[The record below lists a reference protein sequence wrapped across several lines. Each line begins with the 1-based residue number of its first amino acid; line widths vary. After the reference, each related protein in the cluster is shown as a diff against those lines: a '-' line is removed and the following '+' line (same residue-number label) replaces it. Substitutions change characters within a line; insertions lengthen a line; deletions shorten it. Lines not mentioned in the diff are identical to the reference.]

1 MANSSIATAY
11 VQVRPSMDGVASEV
25 RKKFEDSGDKSGG
38 VFGSSFVKKAMSAVS
53 AAAIGKVIGASLT
66 DGGALQQSLGGVE
79 TLFKENADRVI
90 ANAEQAYRTV
100 GMSAN
105 GYMEQVTSFA
115 AGLLQ
120 SLGGDTYK
128 AAAVADMAM
137 QDMADNANKMG
148 TSMESITNA
157 YQGFAKQNYTML
169 DNLKLGYGGTKA
181 EMERLLQDAEKLTGM
196 KYDISNLSDVYE
208 AIHAIQGELG
218 ITGTTAVEASETL
231 TGSANAMKAAFHN
244 VLANLSLGRDIQP
257 SLNAL
262 SKTVSTFLVGNFSPM
277 VINLFSAIP
286 EAMLSL
292 TSSTITQIEQD
303 LNDKIPG
310 LGDAFH
316 ALETA
321 ILAAG
326 AAYAGLKAGT
336 AIMKEYKLLMKAAA
350 EAAEFWSYEIG
361 KAEMAQLALSGEM
374 TVGQAV
380 VSVLTGKMSIATLAT
395 GGLTAAQNALNTAM
409 TANPIGLVIAAVA
422 ALGVAAVK
430 CNNRVKEAIKGLT
443 DSFMIQA
450 ESSDEAKAHLEELQ
464 SQYASLREEVRGR
477 AWTAEES
484 QRFYA
489 LSDAI
494 EQTEQQITELQQ
506 AEEEAAAAAAEAA
519 ADPVNIFNAA
529 TEQYAAD
536 ATALYESFVQT
547 YEGIYDKV
555 SGWFGPFEQASSTV
569 TTSVEDMMA
578 AMQSQMDFNLSY
590 NENLTQLK
598 EYGLGGLSSIFQE
611 CGKDGAAYA
620 AAIVDA
626 VEKAGGASSEG
637 GQKIIDGFKE
647 MNEGVTGSQE
657 ELSATL
663 TTLDGEFETAMEGIT
678 SAYEDA
684 IAGLDKS
691 KEAKQA
697 AITTFRDFKSGVES
711 EKPGVMKLLE
721 SFGKEM
727 TNALQSGIGTVTIP
741 VKTTS
746 IGINGSHAGGL
757 DFVPFDNYIAAL
769 HKGEMVLTSYEAD
782 LYRKGHEEKSVK
794 QVSVIQ
800 HIYSEAKTAADLMQ
814 EAKYQAEM
822 AVLLGV

>member
-1 MANSSIATAY
+1 MPNSIATAY

-38 VFGSSFVKKAMSAVS
+38 VFGSSFAKKAMSTVS
-53 AAAIGKVIGASLT
+53 AAAIGKIIGASLT
-66 DGGALQQSLGGVE
+66 DGGALQQSLGGIE
-79 TLFKENADRVI
+79 TLFKDSAATVI
-90 ANAEQAYRTV
+90 ANAEQAYKTA

-105 GYMEQVTSFA
+105 DYMEQVTGFA

-120 SLGGDTYK
+120 SLGGDTAK
-128 AAAVADMAM
+128 AADVADMAM

-169 DNLKLGYGGTKA
+169 DNLKLGYGGTKT
-181 EMERLLQDAEKLTGM
+181 EMERLLQDAEKLTGVE
-196 KYDISNLSDVYE
+196 YDISNLSDVYE
-208 AIHAIQGELG
+208 AIHAIQEELG

-231 TGSANAMKAAFHN
+231 TGSANAMKAAFHD

-262 SKTVSTFLVGNFSPM
+262 SRTVSTFLVGNFAPM
-277 VINLFSAIP
+277 VINLFSSIP

-292 TSSTITQIEQD
+292 TSGTFNQIGQE

-316 ALETA
+316 TLETA

-336 AIMKEYKLLMKAAA
+336 VIMKEYKLVMKTAA
-350 EAAEFWSYEIG
+350 EAAEFWSYGIG
-361 KAEMAQLALSGEM
+361 KVEMAQLALSGEM

-380 VSVLTGKMSIATLAT
+380 LSVLTGKMSVATLAE
-395 GGLTAAQNALNTAM
+395 GGLTAAQNALNVAM
-409 TANPIGLVIAAVA
+409 SANPAGVIIAALA
-422 ALGVAAVK
+422 ALGVVIAK
-430 CNNRVKEAIKGLT
+430 NRSKVSELAK
-443 DSFMIQA
+443 SFEIQA
-450 ESSDEAKAHLEELQ
+450 ETSADAQEHLEKLT
-464 SQYASLREEVRGR
+464 SQLDSYERNPNKRTAQERQEYEALTR
-477 AWTAEES
+477 AIA
-484 QRFYA
+484 
-489 LSDAI
+489 D
-494 EQTEQQITELQQ
+494 TEQQITELQQ
-506 AEEEAAAAAAEAA
+506 AEAEAAAAAAEAA

-529 TEQYAAD
+529 TEQYVAD

-547 YEGIYDKV
+547 YEGIFDKV
-555 SGWFGPFEQASSTV
+555 SGWFGPFEEASTTV
-569 TTSVEDMMA
+569 KTSVEDMMS
-578 AMQSQMDFNLSY
+578 AMQSQMDFNLAY
-590 NENLTQLK
+590 NENLTKLK

-626 VEKAGGASSEG
+626 VEKAGGASSDG
-637 GQKIIDGFKE
+637 GQKIIDGFKD
-647 MNEGVTGSQE
+647 MNAGVTESQE

-663 TTLDGEFETAMEGIT
+663 TTLDGEFEAAMEGIT
-678 SAYEDA
+678 SSYEDA

-691 KEAKQA
+691 EEAKQA
-697 AITTFRDFKSGVES
+697 AITTFRDFKNGIES

-727 TNALQSGIGTVTIP
+727 TSALQSGIGTVTIP

-782 LYRKGHEEKSVK
+782 LYRKGHEEKSVRH
-794 QVSVIQ
+794 VSIIQ
-800 HIYSEAKTAADLMQ
+800 NIYSEAKTAADLMQ
-814 EAKYQAEM
+814 EAKYQAET